1 MLTDAMAVEL
11 AQRALMMVLLLA
23 APALVVSLLVG
34 LVISILQAAT
44 QIQDQMITFV
54 PRMMA
59 VFLAL
64 LLLAPWYIRMLTA
77 YTAELFGR
85 MPAV

>member
-1 MLTDAMAVEL
+1 MTDAAAVQL
-11 AQRALMMVLLLA
+11 VQKALMMVLLLA
-23 APALVVSLLVG
+23 APPLVVSLLVG
-34 LVISILQAAT
+34 LVISIFQAAT

-64 LLLAPWYIRMLTA
+64 LLLAPWYIRMLTT

-85 MPAV
+85 MPAG